1 MYQKFSAANI
11 FTGYKLLGPGHV
23 LLTHADG
30 TILEIAKIENAG
42 DDIQYFE
49 GILCPGFVNAHCHIE
64 LSHLKGKIPEKTGLV
79 EFVQQVMKLRH
90 VTEEEKAA
98 AMQKAEAKM
107 YESGIVAVGD
117 ICNTADSITLKNK
130 SKIRWHN
137 FIEVSGFVDSTA
149 KKRLA
154 EMLELLRQFAVK
166 NSSVCPH
173 APYSVSKNLFALINI
188 HTKGQ
193 VISIHNQETKAE
205 NDFYQNKSG
214 NFLNLYKSLGIDIGG
229 FEPTGKTSLK
239 SWLPYFTQGQNIIAV
254 HNNFINNEDVLFTKS
269 QNNKLHFCLCANA
282 NRYIENVLPPVN
294 LLIKNN
300 CSIVIGTDSLA
311 SNYALSMMDEINI
324 LQKHFPQINLE
335 TLLQWATINGAKA
348 LGMDDELG
356 SFEKGKKPG
365 VVIVEGKLS
374 KRVL

>member
-1 MYQKFSAANI
+1 
-11 FTGYKLLGPGHV
+11 
-23 LLTHADG
+23 
-30 TILEIAKIENAG
+30 
-42 DDIQYFE
+42 
-49 GILCPGFVNAHCHIE
+49 
-64 LSHLKGKIPEKTGLV
+64 
-79 EFVQQVMKLRH
+79 MKLRH

-205 NDFYQNKSG
+205 NEFYQFKSG
-214 NFLNLYKSLGIDIGG
+214 NF
-229 FEPTGKTSLK
+229 
-239 SWLPYFTQGQNIIAV
+239 
-254 HNNFINNEDVLFTKS
+254 
-269 QNNKLHFCLCANA
+269 
-282 NRYIENVLPPVN
+282 
-294 LLIKNN
+294 
-300 CSIVIGTDSLA
+300 
-311 SNYALSMMDEINI
+311 
-324 LQKHFPQINLE
+324 
-335 TLLQWATINGAKA
+335 
-348 LGMDDELG
+348 
-356 SFEKGKKPG
+356 
-365 VVIVEGKLS
+365 
-374 KRVL
+374 